1 MVPLATLTAWGTS
14 RGPKPWSGVQT
25 PNGDPLAARVPAL
38 RKADGVSPDTPIR
51 EPRHRKLT
59 NFTMVAA
66 SAVRSV

>member
-66 SAVRSV
+66 SAVRSL